1 MLQSNK
7 NKSIIEKVNWMIL
20 FTLIVFRYI
29 SSKLVK
35 WLIATYHIKL
45 TNVETFLISDFFII
59 LIPLLFVLINRINI
73 FKFIQFK
80 LLKPFDILLS
90 IGMAFAMSPLMSI
103 INWTSLLFFDLGTKA
118 IAQNSVDLPLWLQLL
133 IIAVGPGIIEELI
146 FRGVTFHAYR
156 PNGLLGATLYSAIF
170 FALAHGNMNQFLY
183 TIFMGFVMALEVEA
197 TGSIFASMITHFTLN
212 GSSVLVQYGLKALQ
226 NSLPKPEST
235 TVVLDETLYFFGGVF
250 AGQTLLMAVGGV
262 VLAYIIFKTMLKRSG
277 RTDYFTYQIYRGFGP
292 QNNERFVTEPYIMA
306 AGFIVLLMLNLALS

>member
-156 PNGLLGATLYSAIF
+156 PNGLLGAPFTVQFSLHWPTAI
-170 FALAHGNMNQFLY
+170 
-183 TIFMGFVMALEVEA
+183 
-197 TGSIFASMITHFTLN
+197 
-212 GSSVLVQYGLKALQ
+212 
-226 NSLPKPEST
+226 
-235 TVVLDETLYFFGGVF
+235 
-250 AGQTLLMAVGGV
+250 
-262 VLAYIIFKTMLKRSG
+262 
-277 RTDYFTYQIYRGFGP
+277 
-292 QNNERFVTEPYIMA
+292 
-306 AGFIVLLMLNLALS
+306 